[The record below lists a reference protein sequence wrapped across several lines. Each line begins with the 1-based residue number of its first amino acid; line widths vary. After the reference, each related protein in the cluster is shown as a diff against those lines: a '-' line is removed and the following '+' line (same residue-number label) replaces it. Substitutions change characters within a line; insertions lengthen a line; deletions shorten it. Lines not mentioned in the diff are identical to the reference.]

1 MKILL
6 SCSGGMSSSL
16 IATGLEKEGKKRG
29 QDVIVKA
36 TGTENVADDL
46 SADQYD
52 VVLLAPQ
59 AVYRKQAV
67 ADEAKDHNIKFV
79 MIPRT
84 MYNPLAAGK
93 LLDLVNEELKK

>member
-16 IATGLEKEGKKRG
+16 IAQGLEKEGKKRG
-29 QDVIVKA
+29 QEVQVHA

-46 SADQYD
+46 NANDYD

-59 AVYRKQAV
+59 SVYRKKV
-67 ADEAKDHNIKFV
+67 VEEEANNHDINFV
-79 MIPRT
+79 MIPRN
-84 MYNPLAAGK
+84 MYNPLATGK
-93 LLDLVNEELKK
+93 LLDLVEEELNK

>member
-16 IATGLEKEGKKRG
+16 IANGLEKEGKKRG
-29 QDVIVKA
+29 IDLKVQA

-46 SADQYD
+46 NNADYD

-59 AVYRKQAV
+59 AVYRRKV
-67 ADEAKDHNIKFV
+67 VEEEAGNHDVKFV

-84 MYNPLAAGK
+84 MYNPLAVGK
-93 LLDLVNEELKK
+93 LLDLVNEELAK